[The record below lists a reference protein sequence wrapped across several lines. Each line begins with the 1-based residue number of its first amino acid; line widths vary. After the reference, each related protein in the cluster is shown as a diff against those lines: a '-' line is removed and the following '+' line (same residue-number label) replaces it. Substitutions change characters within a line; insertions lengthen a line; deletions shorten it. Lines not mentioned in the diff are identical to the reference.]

1 MAKIKLIDKLKSL
14 VGVETKTN
22 IEQAIMLLRAAQSCI
37 DAYAAERAAKQ
48 LHVGTLSQMN
58 KNIGVI
64 TKKLSGYVEG

>member
-14 VGVETKTN
+14 VGIETKTT
-22 IEQAIMLLRAAQSCI
+22 IAQAIMLLQAARSCI
-37 DAYAAERAAKQ
+37 DAYTAERAAQQ

-58 KNIGVI
+58 KDIGVI